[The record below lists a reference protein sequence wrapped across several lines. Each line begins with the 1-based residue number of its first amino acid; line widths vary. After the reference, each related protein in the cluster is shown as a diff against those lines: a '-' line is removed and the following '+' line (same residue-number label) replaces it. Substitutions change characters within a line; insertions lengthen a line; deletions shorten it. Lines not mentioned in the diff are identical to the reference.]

1 MQINLETRIVII
13 TGPSTTGKSTL
24 ARSIKESSKIN
35 TLVISHDDIASIVNQ
50 NNPEQL
56 VKEEFYEKLK
66 KTIGKALKDLEN
78 ELIIFD
84 VPGIKEDYMWA
95 LLDLLAKYDEY
106 QDNITIIKMDLPL
119 KKHLKLMK
127 KRMQSDPEVAF
138 YYSGFDEYYET
149 VISQRESYEGFDGS
163 LYADFGKC
171 IEYVIENPKDVEIT
185 WSISKK
191 YKKL

>member
-1 MQINLETRIVII
+1 
-13 TGPSTTGKSTL
+13 
-24 ARSIKESSKIN
+24 
-35 TLVISHDDIASIVNQ
+35 
-50 NNPEQL
+50 
-56 VKEEFYEKLK
+56 
-66 KTIGKALKDLEN
+66 
-78 ELIIFD
+78 
-84 VPGIKEDYMWA
+84 MWA

-171 IEYVIENPKDVEIT
+171 IEFVIEDPKDVEIT